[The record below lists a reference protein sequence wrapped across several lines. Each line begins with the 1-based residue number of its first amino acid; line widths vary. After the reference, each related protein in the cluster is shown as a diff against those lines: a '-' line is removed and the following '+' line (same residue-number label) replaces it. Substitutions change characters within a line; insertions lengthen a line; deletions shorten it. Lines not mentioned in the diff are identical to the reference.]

1 MRKKQNEQ
9 LNLLSGSRLMSQVE
23 FEKIKIPRTKN
34 IHFKFEV
41 KGEFNITS
49 FVARQKVNR
58 YLLMN
63 TGNLIHSMEPDLVI
77 GDHLCWR
84 VPIGYSL
91 PDQGLLGEVGH
102 VFVEA
107 INGSLLLENSTPI
120 QEIEANAERLYQKA
134 TL

>member
-1 MRKKQNEQ
+1 MP
-9 LNLLSGSRLMSQVE
+9 QVE

-34 IHFKFEV
+34 IQFKFEL

-77 GDHLCWR
+77 GDQLCWK
-84 VPIGYSL
+84 VPIGYSM
-91 PDQGLLGEVGH
+91 PGKEFLGEVGF

-107 INGSLLLENSTPI
+107 TNGNLILENSTSI
-120 QEIEANAERLYQKA
+120 NEIEANAERLYQKA
-134 TL
+134 AL

>member
-1 MRKKQNEQ
+1 
-9 LNLLSGSRLMSQVE
+9 MSQVE

-34 IHFKFEV
+34 IQFKFEL

-63 TGNLIHSMEPDLVI
+63 AGNLIHSMEPDLVF
-77 GDHLCWR
+77 DDQLCWK
-84 VPIGYSL
+84 VPIGYSM
-91 PDQGLLGEVGH
+91 PEKGFLGEVGF

-107 INGSLLLENSTPI
+107 TYGNLLLENSTSI
-120 QEIEANAERLYQKA
+120 NEIEANAERLYQKA
-134 TL
+134 AL

>member
-1 MRKKQNEQ
+1 
-9 LNLLSGSRLMSQVE
+9 MSHVE

-41 KGEFNITS
+41 KGEFNITA

-91 PDQGLLGEVGH
+91 PGQGLLGEVGQI
-102 VFVEA
+102 FVEA

-120 QEIEANAERLYQKA
+120 QEIEANAKRLYQKA
-134 TL
+134 RL

>member
-1 MRKKQNEQ
+1 
-9 LNLLSGSRLMSQVE
+9 MSQVE
-23 FEKIKIPRTKN
+23 FEKIKIPRSKN
-34 IHFKFEV
+34 VQFKFEL

-77 GDHLCWR
+77 GDRMYWR

-102 VFVEA
+102 IFVEA
-107 INGSLLLENSTPI
+107 ISGNLLLESSTPI
-120 QEIEANAERLYQKA
+120 QEIEANAEGLYQKA
-134 TL
+134 AL